1 MIWRL
6 IWTRAAEK
14 DLDALNRSAARRI
27 LRALNRFSET
37 GHADVARIVNAR
49 TPRYRIRVGPYRI
62 IILVGEDSEDLGE
75 VEIIRIHRRDSAY

>member
-1 MIWRL
+1 MTWRL

-14 DLDALNRSAARRI
+14 DLDALDRVAAQRI
-27 LRALNRFSET
+27 LRTLHRFSET

-49 TPRYRIRVGPYRI
+49 TPRRRIRVGPYRV
-62 IILVGEDSEDLGE
+62 IILVNEELGE

>member
-14 DLDALNRSAARRI
+14 DLAALDRNSARRI
-27 LRALNRFSET
+27 LRTLHRFSET
-37 GHADVARIVNAR
+37 GHADIARIVNAK
-49 TPRYRIRVGPYRI
+49 TPRRRIRVGAFRI
-62 IILVGEDSEDLGE
+62 IVLVDEDLGE

>member
-1 MIWRL
+1 M

-14 DLDALNRSAARRI
+14 DLDALDRSAAHRI

-49 TPRYRIRVGPYRI
+49 TPRRRIRVGPHRI
-62 IILVGEDSEDLGE
+62 VILVDEDLGE

>member
-14 DLDALNRSAARRI
+14 DVDALDRSAARRI

-49 TPRYRIRVGPYRI
+49 TPRHRIRVGPYRI
-62 IILVGEDSEDLGE
+62 VILVDENLGE